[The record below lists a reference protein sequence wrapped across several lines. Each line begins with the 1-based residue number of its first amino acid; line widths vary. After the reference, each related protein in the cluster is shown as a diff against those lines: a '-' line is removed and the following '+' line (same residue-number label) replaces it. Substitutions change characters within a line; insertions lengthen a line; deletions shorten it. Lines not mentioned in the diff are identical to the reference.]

1 MMMPKIQNCETQKCS
16 YNSDMQCHAAAITVG
31 GNHPACDTFM
41 AGPEKGGSMDSIGSV
56 GACKVKDCRFNQS
69 LECSAPKIS
78 VATHS
83 DHADC
88 MTYKLR

>member
-1 MMMPKIQNCETQKCS
+1 
-16 YNSDMQCHAAAITVG
+16 
-31 GNHPACDTFM
+31 
-41 AGPEKGGSMDSIGSV
+41 MDPIGSV
-56 GACKVKDCRFNQS
+56 GACKVKDCKFNQS